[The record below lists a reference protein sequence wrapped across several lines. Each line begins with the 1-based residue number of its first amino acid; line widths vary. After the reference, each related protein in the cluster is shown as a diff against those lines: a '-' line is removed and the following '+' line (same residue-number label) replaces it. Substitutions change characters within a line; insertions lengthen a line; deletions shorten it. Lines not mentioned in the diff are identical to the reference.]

1 MADGKKTGE
10 EESYVVLRSERRR
23 HLRKEVPVL
32 RVGGADSKGVF
43 FGYVKTIGTG
53 GMFISSVNPKKL
65 GQEFLITFRL
75 PGDKEDIK
83 CRCVVV
89 WQREY
94 SSLTAIE
101 PGMGIRFLDLDE
113 ENRKRLEQWVGKG

>member
-10 EESYVVLRSERRR
+10 DETYVALRSERRR

-43 FGYVKTIGTG
+43 FGYAKTIGTG
-53 GMFISSVNPKKL
+53 GMFLSSVNPKKV
-65 GQEFLITFRL
+65 GQEFHITFRL

-83 CRCVVV
+83 CRCVVA
-89 WQREY
+89 WLREY
-94 SSLTAIE
+94 SSLIDIE
-101 PGMGIRFLDLDE
+101 PGMGIRYLDLDE
-113 ENRKRLEQWVGKG
+113 DNKKKIDEWVKKG